1 MTYRRSTLPGMSKP
15 PRIRRFPGS
24 QIWALA
30 QDAYLQGEPAASIAD
45 RLDLT
50 VNGIRKRAVRKG
62 WTRTQAEAARQR
74 NAHPHQALNTLLDE
88 VGRAAAEGRL
98 ETVLSLLT
106 GAERLTRV
114 AAAAPRPP
122 LEPSPEIQARWREA
136 ETRRLETQWGERALR
151 MAQALLSDRG
161 YDLADNWSLEAL
173 RWRARVLGPD
183 QARRDFLRGVRGG
196 WAGRY
201 WDEAGVWLPPD
212 EGEQPEARMW
222 RQHRGGGA

>member
-1 MTYRRSTLPGMSKP
+1 MPGMSKP
-15 PRIRRFPGS
+15 PRIRRFPGP

-50 VNGIRKRAVRKG
+50 VNGIRKRAARKG
-62 WTRTQAEAARQR
+62 WTRTQAEAARKR
-74 NAHPHQALNTLLDE
+74 NAHPHQALHTLLDE

-98 ETVLSLLT
+98 DSVLSLLT
-106 GAERLTRV
+106 GAERLKRV

-122 LEPSPEIQARWREA
+122 LEPSPEAQARWRA
-136 ETRRLETQWGERALR
+136 TETARLEKHWGERAFR
-151 MAQALLSDRG
+151 MAQDLLSDRG
-161 YDLADNWSLEAL
+161 YDLADNWALEAL

-196 WAGRY
+196 WARRY
-201 WDEAGVWLPPD
+201 WDEAGALLPP
-212 EGEQPEARMW
+212 EPGEEPEARMW
-222 RQHRGGGA
+222 RQHGG